1 MMHIIHTAE
10 NFDKKEMMEKGGGTN
25 AGVLKPAHS

>member
-10 NFDKKEMMEKGGGTN
+10 NFDKKEMMEKGGSN